1 MQQQC
6 TEENGSCVVRLSGRF
21 TFVDHGSFKEV
32 IKTLTQ
38 SDCTTGKL
46 DMFNLDFID
55 SAGLGMLLILK
66 DEMKRIDKE
75 VILLNPSP
83 QVLKMLKVSQFGTLF
98 KIETPDA

>member
-1 MQQQC
+1 LHFVLKFATIEGLSEELKGGFMQQQC

-55 SAGLGMLLILK
+55 SA
-66 DEMKRIDKE
+66 
-75 VILLNPSP
+75 
-83 QVLKMLKVSQFGTLF
+83 
-98 KIETPDA
+98 